1 MRRFWRF
8 IPVLL
13 LSLVTVLVINSCL
26 PSGKPEFALR
36 LLHTNDHHAHLE
48 AVAVDES
55 ELGGIL
61 QRKTLIDQ
69 LRATQAKTE
78 PLLLLDAGD
87 IFQGTLYFNKYLGK
101 ADLDFYNALN
111 YDASGVGNHEFDR
124 GSSVLAEFLQNSNFP
139 FLSAN
144 IEVAENSPL
153 AGLIEPWKI
162 FDLNGEKLGIFGLT
176 TQETSVLSNPGDDV
190 TFTDPIVAAKTAVS
204 ELKSQGVNK
213 IIALTHIG
221 FHVDK
226 ELARQV
232 DDIDVIIGGHS
243 HTPLGDMPNA
253 TEPYPVVEQAPNGQ
267 TVLLVSDWEWGKYL
281 GDIRVSFNG
290 TGEVVSWEGTPHPVN
305 VSLNPDPTFATK
317 LEKYAAPVKQL
328 EQQVIGE
335 TEVMLDAERIAIRTG
350 ETNLG
355 NLIADALLAKT
366 RRDGSQV
373 AIVNSGGIRASI
385 PEGEITVASVL
396 EVLPFG
402 NTVARADLTGAQ
414 LKEALE
420 HGVSEVEQ
428 GSGRFPQVAG
438 LRFVWNLSAQTGSR
452 IVEVQVADGSDRF
465 EPLDPDATYRVV
477 TNSFL
482 LNGGD
487 DYSIFQEGKNRLDTG
502 YLMADVVMDYL
513 KASSPIN
520 RRVEERIEQVTL

>member
-1 MRRFWRF
+1 
-8 IPVLL
+8 
-13 LSLVTVLVINSCL
+13 
-26 PSGKPEFALR
+26 
-36 LLHTNDHHAHLE
+36 
-48 AVAVDES
+48 
-55 ELGGIL
+55 
-61 QRKTLIDQ
+61 
-69 LRATQAKTE
+69 
-78 PLLLLDAGD
+78 
-87 IFQGTLYFNKYLGK
+87 
-101 ADLDFYNALN
+101 
-111 YDASGVGNHEFDR
+111 
-124 GSSVLAEFLQNSNFP
+124 
-139 FLSAN
+139 
-144 IEVAENSPL
+144 
-153 AGLIEPWKI
+153 
-162 FDLNGEKLGIFGLT
+162 
-176 TQETSVLSNPGDDV
+176 
-190 TFTDPIVAAKTAVS
+190 
-204 ELKSQGVNK
+204 
-213 IIALTHIG
+213 
-221 FHVDK
+221 
-226 ELARQV
+226 
-232 DDIDVIIGGHS
+232 
-243 HTPLGDMPNA
+243 
-253 TEPYPVVEQAPNGQ
+253 
-267 TVLLVSDWEWGKYL
+267 
-281 GDIRVSFNG
+281 
-290 TGEVVSWEGTPHPVN
+290 VVSWEGTPHPVN
-305 VSLNPDPTFATK
+305 ISLNPDPTFATK

-328 EQQVIGE
+328 ERQVIGE

-385 PEGEITVASVL
+385 PEGEITVAGVL

-438 LRFVWNLSAQTGSR
+438 LRFVWNLSAQPGSR

-465 EPLDPDATYRVV
+465 EPLDPDAIYRVV

-502 YLMADVVMDYL
+502 DLMADVVMDYL